1 MKHVTI
7 LGFDYAFASAITGMS
22 DLLSSVGVTWNYI
35 QGKQLNKQFEVCIA
49 TDRGEDVRCANGIT
63 IGAHHAIT
71 EISHTD
77 LVIIPTIAGDI
88 QQTLDLNRSL
98 LPWLVK
104 MHERGADIVSNCT
117 GAFLLAE
124 SGLLNNKKATTHW
137 GFVKQFRERYPQV
150 DLQAEQMIT
159 NDGAI
164 FCSGGGMAWFDMA
177 LYLIERYCGYDIAK
191 ASSKSYVIDMG
202 RGSQAAYS
210 SLPGKRYHQDQR
222 ILALQDWL
230 DLHFAEDIS
239 IQDLADQAN
248 LSERTLK
255 RRFKAATGETPIQYI
270 QHLRIEAAKKR
281 LEASQT
287 SVEGIT
293 HEVGYENI
301 ASFIR
306 LFKRY
311 TKMTPSAYRAR
322 FSRLSSESS
331 GKT

>member
-1 MKHVTI
+1 MRHVTI
-7 LGFDYAFASAITGMS
+7 VGFDYAFASAITGMS

-35 QGKQLNKQFEVCIA
+35 QGKPLNKQFDVCIA
-49 TDRGEDVRCANGIT
+49 TLNGEDVKCANGLT
-63 IGAHHAIT
+63 IRAHHSID
-71 EISHTD
+71 EIQHSD

-88 QQTLDLNRSL
+88 QQTLNLNQPL
-98 LPWLVK
+98 LPWLVR

-124 SGLLNNKKATTHW
+124 SGLLDHKKATTHW
-137 GFVKQFRERYPQV
+137 GFVKQFRQRYPLV

-159 NDGAI
+159 SDGAI

-202 RGSQAAYS
+202 RGNQAIYS

-230 DLHFAEDIS
+230 DGHFADAIS
-239 IQDLADQAN
+239 IEDLAVQAK

-281 LEASQT
+281 LEGSLE
-287 SVEGIT
+287 SVESIT
-293 HEVGYENI
+293 HDVGYENF

-311 TKMTPSAYRAR
+311 TNMTPSAYRAR
-322 FSRLSSESS
+322 FSRSNV
-331 GKT
+331 

>member
-7 LGFDYAFASAITGMS
+7 LGFDYAYASTITGMS
-22 DLLSSVGVTWNYI
+22 DLLGSVGVTWNYI
-35 QGKQLNKQFEVCIA
+35 HGSALNRQFDVHIA
-49 TDRGEDVRCANGIT
+49 TASGNAVRCANGMT
-63 IGAHHAIT
+63 IDAHHAFTDI
-71 EISHTD
+71 EHTD

-88 QQTLDLNRSL
+88 QQTLELNRSL
-98 LPWLVK
+98 LPWLIR
-104 MHERGADIVSNCT
+104 MHEHGADIVSNCT

-124 SGLLNNKKATTHW
+124 SGLLNGKKATTHW

-159 NDGAI
+159 SDGSI

-177 LYLIERYCGYDIAK
+177 LYLIERYCGYDIAR
-191 ASSKSYVIDMG
+191 ASAKSYVIDMG

-210 SLPGKRYHQDQR
+210 GLPGKRYHQDTR

-230 DLHFAEDIS
+230 DVHFTETIS
-239 IQDLADQAN
+239 IQDLANQAN
-248 LSERTLK
+248 LTERTFK
-255 RRFKAATGETPIQYI
+255 RRFKAATGDSPIHYL

-281 LEASQT
+281 LEVTQE
-287 SVEGIT
+287 SVEQIT
-293 HEVGYENI
+293 HQVGYENV

-311 TKMTPSAYRAR
+311 TSMTPSAYRAR
-322 FSRLSSESS
+322 FARHD
-331 GKT
+331 

>member
-1 MKHVTI
+1 MRHVTI

-35 QGKQLNKQFEVCIA
+35 QGTPIQKEFDVCIA
-49 TDRGEDVRCANGIT
+49 TLDGKAVKCANGLT
-63 IGAHHAIT
+63 ISTHHDIADI
-71 EISHTD
+71 EKTD
-77 LVIIPTIAGDI
+77 LLIIPTIAGDI
-88 QQTLDLNRSL
+88 AQTLALNQKV

-104 MHERGADIVSNCT
+104 MHEQGADIVSNCT

-124 SGLLNNKKATTHW
+124 SGLLDHKKATTHW
-137 GFVKQFRERYPQV
+137 GFVEEFKRRYPLV
-150 DLQAEQMIT
+150 DLQADQMIT
-159 NDGAI
+159 TDGEI

-202 RGSQAAYS
+202 RGSQAVYS
-210 SLPGKRYHQDQR
+210 SIPGKRYHQDER

-230 DLHFAEDIS
+230 DSHFNEALSVLNLSE
-239 IQDLADQAN
+239 QAK

-270 QHLRIEAAKKR
+270 QHLRIESAKKR
-281 LEASQT
+281 LESSQD
-287 SVEGIT
+287 SVEAIT
-293 HEVGYENI
+293 HQVGYENF

-306 LFKRY
+306 LFKRF
-311 TKMTPSAYRAR
+311 TNMTPSAYRAR
-322 FSRLSSESS
+322 FARNNL
-331 GKT
+331 

>member
-1 MKHVTI
+1 MRHVTI

-35 QGKQLNKQFEVCIA
+35 QGNALEKEFDVCIA
-49 TDRGEDVRCANGIT
+49 TLNGKDVKCANGLT
-63 IGAHHAIT
+63 ISAHHD
-71 EISHTD
+71 ISDINSTD
-77 LVIIPTIAGDI
+77 LLIIPTIAGDI
-88 QQTLDLNRSL
+88 SQTLELNQEA
-98 LPWLVK
+98 LPWLIK
-104 MHERGADIVSNCT
+104 MHQQGADIVSNCT

-124 SGLLNNKKATTHW
+124 SGLLNYKKATTHW
-137 GFVKQFRERYPQV
+137 GFVEEFKRRYPLV

-159 NDGAI
+159 TDGEI

-202 RGSQAAYS
+202 RGSQAIYS
-210 SLPGKRYHQDQR
+210 SLPGKRYHQDER

-230 DLHFAEDIS
+230 DNHFDKTLTVLELAEH
-239 IQDLADQAN
+239 AK

-281 LEASQT
+281 LESSQD
-287 SVEGIT
+287 SVEAIT
-293 HEVGYENI
+293 HQIGYENL

-306 LFKRY
+306 LFKRI
-311 TKMTPSAYRAR
+311 TNMTPSGYRAR
-322 FSRLSSESS
+322 FSRISNV
-331 GKT
+331 

>member
-1 MKHVTI
+1 MRHVTI
-7 LGFDYAFASAITGMS
+7 IGFDYAFASAITGMS

-35 QGKQLNKQFEVCIA
+35 HGETSNKQFDVCIA
-49 TDRGEDVRCANGIT
+49 TVDGKDVKCANGLT
-63 IGAHHAIT
+63 ISAHHSIA
-71 EISHTD
+71 EINQTD
-77 LVIIPTIAGDI
+77 LLIIPTIAGDI
-88 QQTLDLNRSL
+88 HQTLSLNKKV

-104 MHERGADIVSNCT
+104 MHEQGADIVSNCT

-124 SGLLNNKKATTHW
+124 SGLLNYKKATTHW
-137 GFVKQFRERYPQV
+137 GFVDEFKRRYPLV

-159 NDGAI
+159 TDGAI

-210 SLPGKRYHQDQR
+210 SIPGKRYHQDER
-222 ILALQDWL
+222 ILDLQDWL
-230 DLHFAEDIS
+230 DGHFNQALTIE
-239 IQDLADQAN
+239 DLASQAK
-248 LSERTLK
+248 LTERTLK
-255 RRFKAATGETPIQYI
+255 RRFKEATGESPIQYI

-281 LEASQT
+281 LENSKS
-287 SVEGIT
+287 SVEEIT
-293 HEVGYENI
+293 HQVGYENF

-306 LFKRY
+306 LFKRF

-322 FSRLSSESS
+322 FARNNH
-331 GKT
+331 

>member
-7 LGFDYAFASAITGMS
+7 IGFDYAYASAITGMS

-35 QGKQLNKQFEVCIA
+35 QGKPSDKKFDVCIA
-49 TDRGEDVRCANGIT
+49 TLDGKNVKCANGIT
-63 IGAHHAIT
+63 IAAHHNIT
-71 EISHTD
+71 EIMKTD
-77 LVIIPTIAGDI
+77 LLIIPTIAGDI
-88 QQTLDLNRSL
+88 AQTLDINREV

-104 MHERGADIVSNCT
+104 MHEQGADIVSNCT

-124 SGLLNNKKATTHW
+124 SGLLNHKKATTHW
-137 GFVKQFRERYPQV
+137 GFVKEFKKRYPLV
-150 DLQAEQMIT
+150 DLQADQMIT
-159 NDGAI
+159 TDGSI

-210 SLPGKRYHQDQR
+210 SIPGKRYHQDER

-230 DLHFAEDIS
+230 DHHFHESLSVQNLAEY
-239 IQDLADQAN
+239 AK

-281 LEASQT
+281 LESSKE
-287 SVEGIT
+287 SVEKIT
-293 HEVGYENI
+293 YLVGYENF

-306 LFKRY
+306 LFKRF
-311 TKMTPSAYRAR
+311 TNMTPSAYRAR
-322 FSRLSSESS
+322 FARNND
-331 GKT
+331 